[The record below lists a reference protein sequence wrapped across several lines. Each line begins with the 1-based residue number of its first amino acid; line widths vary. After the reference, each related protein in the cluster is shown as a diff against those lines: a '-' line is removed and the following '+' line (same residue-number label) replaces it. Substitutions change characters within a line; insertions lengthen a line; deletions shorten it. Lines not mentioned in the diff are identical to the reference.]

1 MPSPGK
7 PFSVRLDAE
16 AIKAL
21 ETVADGRLTHGEAI
35 RVALLEAAETR
46 RDLAE
51 EVRRVAADPADREE
65 MRRIREL
72 MDDLA
77 APWPD

>member
-16 AIKAL
+16 AIDAL
-21 ETVADGRLTHGEAI
+21 ETVAQGRMTHGEAI
-35 RVALLEAAETR
+35 RIALLEAAQSR

-51 EVRRVAADPADREE
+51 AIRTAAADPADRDE